1 MADLCRRIM
10 ADFGAPKLENR
21 PVTSQNSKS
30 PEKAAAFFGPT
41 LPKSESPEKA
51 FAFSGLGALGSS
63 GG

>member
-1 MADLCRRIM
+1 M

-30 PEKAAAFFGPT
+30 PEKAVAFFGPT